1 MGAFLYEDL
10 AGRGKVYFTLTLVLE
25 KKPQNKNKTGGH
37 EQTKGGRKGRWD
49 ENV

>member
-25 KKPQNKNKTGGH
+25 KKTQKQK
-37 EQTKGGRKGRWD
+37 
-49 ENV
+49 